1 MFTPSDDERQRSR
14 SPPQPRHAN
23 APEQHVHGDE
33 GRAVSPAAAFNA
45 TSHPDWA
52 SLLMHLVR
60 LERSRLGKQARAL
73 KIHSGFAG
81 MSSHARVL
89 AELQIQYREIAAAEP
104 KPAAKQF
111 VRDNHLL
118 AEHHFNDVQCMID
131 GGWCCVCMQR
141 CVLEPERPDSYTGG
155 FSCQPFSQMRSG
167 RQSRT
172 RVPPEQHPLF
182 KNAVLQVKYLRKV
195 QPRIALLENT
205 SGIAHESSYGGT
217 VMSGIDWLREQLQ
230 DLYHIEFVDVDL
242 LPWLFMRRRRC
253 WIFCIHVDVG
263 SAEVAR
269 EACRLTTVIQQRRAL
284 HPPAH
289 IAEFMFAPESPE
301 WLSQVRSGLAGS
313 LAPVGG
319 EVVDAAWHRQV
330 TEQRE
335 RWHQSGFN
343 GHDSHPLVHAA
354 LRGLS
359 TRPRERAVLEVHLI
373 QACWDMGGSPK
384 NPEDI
389 ALAKKVLVRDCS
401 QNVRGIQGAAC
412 TKRDLH
418 GNTTSLACSSI
429 CTSARLYSYQWDRKI
444 LPEEILRA
452 LGWQTPRYSVNCHSI
467 ATHDLQ
473 DLVGECQALP
483 NLGAA
488 IMALIL
494 SCGKCMPGLWAE

>member
-1 MFTPSDDERQRSR
+1 
-14 SPPQPRHAN
+14 
-23 APEQHVHGDE
+23 
-33 GRAVSPAAAFNA
+33 
-45 TSHPDWA
+45 
-52 SLLMHLVR
+52 
-60 LERSRLGKQARAL
+60 
-73 KIHSGFAG
+73 
-81 MSSHARVL
+81 
-89 AELQIQYREIAAAEP
+89 
-104 KPAAKQF
+104 
-111 VRDNHLL
+111 
-118 AEHHFNDVQCMID
+118 
-131 GGWCCVCMQR
+131 MQR

-195 QPRIALLENT
+195 QPRTALLENT

-263 SAEVAR
+263 SAEVGR

-284 HPPAH
+284 HPPVH

-418 GNTTSLACSSI
+418 GNTTSLACSSASRAHGCTATSGIVKYCRRRFCVRWVGKPRAIQLIATALRRTI
-429 CTSARLYSYQWDRKI
+429 CRIWWESAKLSQTWERQSWHSSSVAASVCLVCGRSNLGMYVHRRWPRGFTGLHQRRRIGTCTRLYGGLVDSQASTSAR
-444 LPEEILRA
+444 
-452 LGWQTPRYSVNCHSI
+452 SI
-467 ATHDLQ
+467 Y
-473 DLVGECQALP
+473 
-483 NLGAA
+483 
-488 IMALIL
+488 
-494 SCGKCMPGLWAE
+494 